1 MLKSF
6 RGAVKGVGAWI
17 VVGLFVIAFS
27 FVGVPALNNFS
38 SSDAIAVGDTR
49 YSVEDLRSKFARS
62 IERQR
67 LTQGEVLSPQEAIEA
82 GLLDQTI
89 TAMAQE
95 ALFIEEAETLGLTV
109 SDEMLQQYFQNAEG
123 LQNPNTGK
131 FDREVLST
139 LLRNMNMSLT
149 EFRELARNELYR
161 RQIDDAIG
169 LGGPAPKTLA
179 NMVILREAE
188 ERVVS
193 FTTLTAPD
201 IPSPDEAALQ
211 SFYASTAEDYQTPE
225 YREYNMILLDRAAI
239 EPRVDVTEE
248 DLRQLFE
255 SRSNQLDGPARRSFT
270 QAQFDTVEAAQSA
283 LDSINQGEDFRTVAE
298 AAGATIAS
306 LENQERSALVD
317 EKVADAIFGVNETG
331 IVGPIEGEFGVLLVE
346 IENVVAG
353 VKANFADYKDQLE
366 IELKEELYADQLDIL
381 FETVQE
387 AGDNGLTLE
396 DVTGETG
403 LTLRVVG
410 PVDRNFLTPEGAIED
425 DIPLQAHLA
434 AFAKSP
440 EGLFEAVELEDGASV
455 FVEVKSVIPSRT
467 RSYDEVTD
475 DVRTAYLKDRQRT
488 ALQDQ
493 REAFE
498 QALSDGTSF
507 EEAATGLGGNTQ
519 SQTLSFRSP
528 ADPLPPSLV
537 QQLFNRSIGETAHE
551 ISEDQTSVIVAR
563 VDNISFAPNPQ
574 ADFMLAALQPRLGS
588 TLLNDYYNAYL
599 LAMQDDHVVT
609 QNDAAIAASIG
620 NEQ

>member
-1 MLKSF
+1 
-6 RGAVKGVGAWI
+6 
-17 VVGLFVIAFS
+17 
-27 FVGVPALNNFS
+27 
-38 SSDAIAVGDTR
+38 
-49 YSVEDLRSKFARS
+49 
-62 IERQR
+62 
-67 LTQGEVLSPQEAIEA
+67 
-82 GLLDQTI
+82 
-89 TAMAQE
+89 
-95 ALFIEEAETLGLTV
+95 
-109 SDEMLQQYFQNAEG
+109 
-123 LQNPNTGK
+123 TGK

-211 SFYASTAEDYQTPE
+211 SFYASTVEDYQTPE

-255 SRSNQLDGPARRSFT
+255 SRSKQLDGPARRSFT

-283 LDSINQGEDFRTVAE
+283 LDSINQGEDFTTVAE

-317 EKVADAIFGVNETG
+317 EKVADAIFDVNETG

-346 IENVVAG
+346 IENVVAE

-366 IELKEELYADQLDIL
+366 IELKEELYTDQLDIL

-396 DVTGETG
+396 DVTGEAG

-488 ALQDQ
+488 ALQNQ

-599 LAMQDDHVVT
+599 LAMQDDHIVT